1 MSSLAEMKA
10 LVLTGPGRFEYVDVP
25 VAEPADDEVLV
36 AVRACGICGSD
47 VHGMDG
53 SSGRRRPPVVM
64 GHEAAGVV
72 ARVGAEV
79 QGWAAGDRVTFDSTV
94 SCGRCHFCR
103 QGQVN
108 LCDERRVLG
117 VSCEEYR
124 RNGAFAAYVAVP
136 ARILYRLPDGLSF
149 EQAALLE
156 TLSVAVHAVR
166 RVGVSPGETA
176 VVVGTGMVG
185 LLVVQALR
193 AYGCDRVI
201 GVDLDAG
208 RLALAEKFGA
218 VTVSGDAQTVAAAVR
233 ESTGGAGAD
242 LAIEVVGGSPAVQT
256 AIASVRK
263 GGRVGLIG
271 NVSPM
276 VELALQAV
284 VTRELALYG
293 CCASSGEYPESIDLL
308 ASGRVDVGPLIS
320 AVAPLSEG
328 AGWFDRLYGGAP
340 GLMKVVL
347 QPGPGGPQ

>member
-124 RNGAFAAYVAVP
+124 RNGAFADYVAVP

-208 RLALAEKFGA
+208 RLALAERFGA
-218 VTVSGDAQTVAAAVR
+218 ITVSGDAETVAAAVS
-233 ESTGGAGAD
+233 EMTGGAGAD
-242 LAIEVVGGSPAVQT
+242 LAIEVVGVAPALRT

-271 NVSPM
+271 NLSPM
-276 VELALQAV
+276 VDLALQAV
-284 VTRELALYG
+284 VTRELTLYG
-293 CCASSGEYPESIDLL
+293 SCASSGEYPESIDLL

-328 AGWFDRLYGGAP
+328 AGWFERLYGGAP

-347 QPGPGGPQ
+347 QPGPGGLL

>member
-10 LVLTGPGRFEYVDVP
+10 LVLTGPGHFQYADVP
-25 VAEPADDEVLV
+25 VVEPADDEVLV

-53 SSGRRRPPVVM
+53 STGRRRPPVVM

-79 QGWAAGDRVTFDSTV
+79 QGWAEGDRVTFDSTV

-103 QGQVN
+103 QGQPN

-124 RNGAFAAYVAVP
+124 RDGAFADYVAVP
-136 ARILYRLPDGLSF
+136 ARILYRLPDSLSF
-149 EQAALLE
+149 EQAALAE

-166 RVGVSPGETA
+166 RVGVKPGDTA

-208 RLALAEKFGA
+208 RLALAERFGA
-218 VTVSGDAQTVAAAVR
+218 ITVSGDAETVAAAVS
-233 ESTGGAGAD
+233 EMTGGAGAD
-242 LAIEVVGGSPAVQT
+242 LAIEVVGVAPALRT

-271 NVSPM
+271 NLSPM
-276 VELALQAV
+276 VDLALQAV
-284 VTRELALYG
+284 VTRELTLYG
-293 CCASSGEYPESIDLL
+293 SCASSGEYPESIDLL

-328 AGWFDRLYGGAP
+328 AGWFERLYGGAP

>member
-1 MSSLAEMKA
+1 MN
-10 LVLTGPGRFEYVDVP
+10 
-25 VAEPADDEVLV
+25 
-36 AVRACGICGSD
+36 
-47 VHGMDG
+47 
-53 SSGRRRPPVVM
+53 
-64 GHEAAGVV
+64 
-72 ARVGAEV
+72 
-79 QGWAAGDRVTFDSTV
+79 GDR
-94 SCGRCHFCR
+94 
-103 QGQVN
+103 
-108 LCDERRVLG
+108 E
-117 VSCEEYR
+117 
-124 RNGAFAAYVAVP
+124 
-136 ARILYRLPDGLSF
+136 GLQQSG
-149 EQAALLE
+149 LLE
-156 TLSVAVHAVR
+156 AQAV
-166 RVGVSPGETA
+166 GEPVEDTGRYGN
-176 VVVGTGMVG
+176 VVG
-185 LLVVQALR
+185 
-193 AYGCDRVI
+193 
-201 GVDLDAG
+201 
-208 RLALAEKFGA
+208 EGA

-242 LAIEVVGGSPAVQT
+242 LAIEVVGVSPAVQT

>member
-124 RNGAFAAYVAVP
+124 RNGAFADYVAVP

-242 LAIEVVGGSPAVQT
+242 LAIEVVGVSPAVQT

-308 ASGRVDVGPLIS
+308 ASGRVDAGARVY
-320 AVAPLSEG
+320 AVARRAQLAGERLG
-328 AGWFDRLYGGAP
+328 ARRLATSAR
-340 GLMKVVL
+340 
-347 QPGPGGPQ
+347 

>member
-1 MSSLAEMKA
+1 MGSLAEMKA
-10 LVLTGPGRFEYVDVP
+10 LVLTGPGHFDYVDVP
-25 VAEPADDEVLV
+25 IAELAPDEVLV

-53 SSGRRRPPVVM
+53 STGRRRPPLVM
-64 GHEAAGVV
+64 GHEAAGVI
-72 ARVGAEV
+72 ARVGAGV
-79 QGWAAGDRVTFDSTV
+79 KGWAEGERVTFDSTV
-94 SCGRCHFCR
+94 SCGRCHFCL

-124 RNGAFAAYVAVP
+124 QDGAFADYVAVP

-166 RVGVSPGETA
+166 RAGVLPGETA

-185 LLVVQALR
+185 LLVVQVLR
-193 AYGCDRVI
+193 AYGCERVI
-201 GVDLDAG
+201 GADLDAG
-208 RLALAEKFGA
+208 RLALAAQFGA
-218 VTVSGDAQTVAAAVR
+218 DTVRGGAETVAAAVR
-233 ESTGGAGAD
+233 DRTGGAGAD
-242 LAIEVVGGSPAVQT
+242 VAIEVVGVSGAVQT

-263 GGRVGLIG
+263 GGRVGLVG
-271 NVSPM
+271 NLSPM
-276 VELALQAV
+276 VDLPMQVV
-284 VTRELALYG
+284 VTRELTIYG
-293 CCASSGEYPESIDLL
+293 SCASAGEYPECIELL
-308 ASGRVDVGPLIS
+308 ASSQVDVGPLIS

-328 AGWFDRLYGGAP
+328 AGWFARLHSGGA

>member
-1 MSSLAEMKA
+1 
-10 LVLTGPGRFEYVDVP
+10 
-25 VAEPADDEVLV
+25 
-36 AVRACGICGSD
+36 
-47 VHGMDG
+47 
-53 SSGRRRPPVVM
+53 
-64 GHEAAGVV
+64 
-72 ARVGAEV
+72 V

-124 RNGAFAAYVAVP
+124 RNGAFADYVAVP

-218 VTVSGDAQTVAAAVR
+218 VTVSGDAQTVAA
-233 ESTGGAGAD
+233 
-242 LAIEVVGGSPAVQT
+242 P
-256 AIASVRK
+256 
-263 GGRVGLIG
+263 
-271 NVSPM
+271 
-276 VELALQAV
+276 
-284 VTRELALYG
+284 
-293 CCASSGEYPESIDLL
+293 
-308 ASGRVDVGPLIS
+308 S
-320 AVAPLSEG
+320 AKVP
-328 AGWFDRLYGGAP
+328 GAP
-340 GLMKVVL
+340 EPTWPSRSWAFPRQFKL
-347 QPGPGGPQ
+347 P

>member
-10 LVLTGPGRFEYVDVP
+10 LVLTGPGHFEYADVP

-72 ARVGAEV
+72 ARVGAGV
-79 QGWAAGDRVTFDSTV
+79 QGWAEGDRVTFDSTV
-94 SCGRCHFCR
+94 SCGRCQFCR
-103 QGQVN
+103 QGQAN

-117 VSCEEYR
+117 VSCDEYR
-124 RNGAFAAYVAVP
+124 RDGAFADYVAVP
-136 ARILYRLPDGLSF
+136 ARILYGLPDSLSF
-149 EQAALLE
+149 EHAALLE

-185 LLVVQALR
+185 VLVVQALR

-218 VTVSGDAQTVAAAVR
+218 VTVSGDAQTVAAGR
-233 ESTGGAGAD
+233 
-242 LAIEVVGGSPAVQT
+242 P
-256 AIASVRK
+256 RK
-263 GGRVGLIG
+263 DRWCRGRPGH
-271 NVSPM
+271 
-276 VELALQAV
+276 
-284 VTRELALYG
+284 R
-293 CCASSGEYPESIDLL
+293 
-308 ASGRVDVGPLIS
+308 GRRCS
-320 AVAPLSEG
+320 
-328 AGWFDRLYGGAP
+328 
-340 GLMKVVL
+340 
-347 QPGPGGPQ
+347 PGGPHRYSLGPQGRPRRAHRQHLAHGRARLAGGRHRASWSCTARVPLRGSTPRPLRCLSRARSTSVR

>member
-72 ARVGAEV
+72 AP
-79 QGWAAGDRVTFDSTV
+79 AGDRVTFDSTV

-124 RNGAFAAYVAVP
+124 RNGAFADYVAVP

-242 LAIEVVGGSPAVQT
+242 LAIEVVGVSPAVQT